1 MIAIWRDELENA
13 IVNHCPVFGHYVS
26 DNPRD
31 LVPQSFME
39 VISFPDKIAVD
50 YKGQLKA
57 ADTIDDIIEL
67 LEGDGIRIETKEKSE
82 PVGDSD
88 TFGLDG
94 ILMAKSLSEMMTR
107 EEFMEAAGKAYD
119 AAKSFKIDGIP
130 KTMNGE
136 NMIYFPGGEYRI
148 VRVED
153 GSMRLL
159 WKQEGEGG
167 E

>member
-1 MIAIWRDELENA
+1 MISIWRDELESA
-13 IVNHCPVFGHYVS
+13 IANHCPVFGHYTS

-67 LEGDGIRIETKEKSE
+67 LEGDGIRIETREKSE

-88 TFGLDG
+88 TFDDDG
-94 ILMAKSLSEMMTR
+94 IMMASDLAEKMTR
-107 EEFMEAAGKAYD
+107 EEFIEAAARAYN
-119 AAKSFKIDGIP
+119 AVKGRKIGRVKLINREE
-130 KTMNGE
+130 MA
-136 NMIYFPGGEYRI
+136 YFSGGEYRI
-148 VRVED
+148 VRAED

-159 WKQEGEGG
+159 WKQEEGDR

>member
-1 MIAIWRDELENA
+1 MISIWRDELENA
-13 IVNHCPVFGHYVS
+13 IKNHCPVFGHYTS

-88 TFGLDG
+88 MFDDDG
-94 ILMAKSLSEMMTR
+94 IIMASDLAEKMTR
-107 EEFMEAAGKAYD
+107 EEFIEAAARAYD
-119 AAKSFKIDGIP
+119 AVKGRKVGRVKLINKEEMA
-130 KTMNGE
+130 
-136 NMIYFPGGEYRI
+136 YFPGGEYRI
-148 VRVED
+148 VRGED

-159 WKQEGEGG
+159 RKQEGEGR